1 MTDTKDLHKIHHVGR
16 YEIGSLV
23 AKGPTGAVYRGR
35 EGERLVSVKLV
46 HRSTIPEARLEQLRA
61 AAGTMARMRHPAIVP
76 FLELIDHDRTIGLVS
91 EFAVGESLAAKLK
104 ANEYPD
110 LKHVWDLMHQ
120 VLEALEAAHAVGVHH
135 GNLKPANI
143 FVDREGHV
151 AVSDFGIAGLTGTDG
166 GTVEFMAPEQI
177 SEGITDAR
185 TDIYQAG
192 GLAYLL
198 VTRRMPFDGTREEV
212 THRVLQERPTDP
224 SQYVAKLA
232 WQLDWV
238 IQRALSKDPNDRFQ
252 GPREFLDGLRL
263 GLQESMGMPLPL
275 APKRIAPVTAP
286 GAGQAKEPAA
296 PAPPPKESLA
306 AKAKVIAK
314 APAAPAPPVAAAPP
328 PPPKV
333 KVLFVDDDERV
344 LNALKSLFRDTY
356 EVFIANG
363 GEAAI
368 EALKDTQPHIV
379 VSDQR
384 MPGMPGVELLRQ
396 VRKLMPRTVR
406 ILLTGYSDLAAMVGS
421 INEGEVFR
429 FVKKPWDNDEI
440 KATIAEAAALISKIV
455 PPVDNPVAP
464 RSAGS
469 LLVIDTDSALAN
481 GLKRLIAGEAT
492 VHEAKN
498 AAEAAKILQTHD
510 VAAVVADMRAGA
522 TGLVSLFK
530 LLKSKRPDTLSIL
543 LSDQPDSEI
552 VAEMINQAHVHRYLA
567 KPVNARELRGH
578 VADALRRYA
587 AVRQAREAKAPVKG
601 SAGLADGVAA
611 NPGLVT
617 DAA

>member
-16 YEIGSLV
+16 YEIGSLI

-35 EGERLVSVKLV
+35 EGERLVAVKLV
-46 HRSTIPEARLEQLRA
+46 HRSSIPEPRLEQLRA
-61 AAGTMARMRHPAIVP
+61 AAAVMSGMRHPAIVP
-76 FLELIDHDRTIGLVS
+76 FLELIDHERTIGLVS
-91 EFAVGESLAAKLK
+91 EFAVGESLAAKIK
-104 ANEYPD
+104 ANEWPD
-110 LKHVWDLMHQ
+110 LKHVWEIMHQ

-151 AVSDFGIAGLTGTDG
+151 AVSDFSIASLTGTDG

-177 SEGITDAR
+177 SEGVTDAR

-192 GLAYLL
+192 GLTYLL
-198 VTRRMPFDGTREEV
+198 VTKRMPFDGTREEV

-224 SQYVAKLA
+224 SQYVPKLA

-275 APKRIAPVTAP
+275 APKRIAPVTTPHVEKKEAP
-286 GAGQAKEPAA
+286 P
-296 PAPPPKESLA
+296 PPPPKESLA
-306 AKAKVIAK
+306 QKAKMIAK
-314 APAAPAPPVAAAPP
+314 APAAPVAPPVPAAPP

-333 KVLFVDDDERV
+333 KVMFVDDDERV
-344 LNALKSLFRDTY
+344 LNALKALFRDIY
-356 EVFIANG
+356 EVHTAIG
-363 GEAAI
+363 GEAALAAMKAV
-368 EALKDTQPHIV
+368 EPQIV

-384 MPGMPGVELLRQ
+384 MPGMAGVELLRE

-455 PPVDNPVAP
+455 PPVEKPVGP

-492 VHEAKN
+492 VYEAKN

-530 LLKSKRPDTLSIL
+530 LLKSKRPDTLSLL

-552 VAEMINQAHVHRYLA
+552 VSEMINQAHVHRFLA
-567 KPVNARELRGH
+567 KPVNARELRSH

-587 AVRQAREAKAPVKG
+587 AVRQARKAKEPAKA